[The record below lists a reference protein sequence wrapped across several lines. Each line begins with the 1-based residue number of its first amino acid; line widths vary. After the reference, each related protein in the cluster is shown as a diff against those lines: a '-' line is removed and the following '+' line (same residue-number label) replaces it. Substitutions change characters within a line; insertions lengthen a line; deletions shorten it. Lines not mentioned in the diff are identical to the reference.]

1 MRRLYFLS
9 ALCLLICGTSLA
21 QVAQQNFIHK
31 KVAGYNSYKTIMNVA
46 PLQRDG
52 NVIWSCDFEEG
63 CPEYIIAKEDGTD
76 TDWQVITE
84 ADYPDEMYVPS
95 TGRCYFLPMNYTG
108 HPGNS
113 DPHQQLSETPAHWA
127 FLDAG
132 SDLYPAAPTID
143 ASLTFT
149 GINLSSTSM
158 PKLQFIQSWRALN
171 TASEDIYVSRCN
183 RGLCRSYNRCNRKKR
198 NKI

>member
-95 TGRCYFLPMNYTG
+95 TGRCY
-108 HPGNS
+108 
-113 DPHQQLSETPAHWA
+113 
-127 FLDAG
+127 
-132 SDLYPAAPTID
+132 
-143 ASLTFT
+143 
-149 GINLSSTSM
+149 SS
-158 PKLQFIQSWRALN
+158 R
-171 TASEDIYVSRCN
+171 
-183 RGLCRSYNRCNRKKR
+183 
-198 NKI
+198 